1 MHYVIKRLIN
11 LCFPNVGLSIIYPL
25 GTVCIYQSITASKSV
40 MEWFSGNNMLI
51 NFSINILLCVFL

>member
-25 GTVCIYQSITASKSV
+25 GAVCIYQSITASKSV